1 MSQGFEDSM
10 LRRLYVDNYKCL
22 VNFELPLQEL
32 SLLLGRNGVG
42 KTSVLDV
49 VFALRRLLSGSVK
62 VTSPDAFPTRTLT
75 RWQSREQQTFEIEV
89 HVDTDTFRYR
99 LEVEHERATRQG
111 RICREELTS
120 NGQPLF
126 RCQMGN
132 VQLYRDDHSEGPRYK
147 VDWSESALARVA
159 AGDDN
164 RRLTRFRDFVNRIVV
179 CGLYPASFRAESSA
193 EDALLQRD
201 ARNFADWYRHV
212 LLERP
217 DLIPAFTGTL
227 GEVLEGFQSIRLER
241 VGQETRALMVTFHE
255 GGQDYELRFDEI
267 SDGQRALIAL
277 YGLVHLAHGQGY
289 TFFLDEPDNYVALP
303 EIQPWLMKLSDA
315 CGKSLPQAVL
325 CSHHPELIDYLG
337 ANAGIVLSREAPG
350 VVTAKTFD
358 PDRLQGSL
366 KLSEEVARGWAG

>member
-1 MSQGFEDSM
+1 M
-10 LRRLYVDNYKCL
+10 LQRLYIDNYKCL

-49 VFALRRLLSGSVK
+49 VYGLRRLLSGAVR

-75 RWQSREQQTFEIEV
+75 RWQNRELQTFEVEV
-89 HVDTDTFRYR
+89 RLGSETFRYR
-99 LEVEHERATRQG
+99 LEVEHHRSTRQG
-111 RICREELTS
+111 RIRREDLTS
-120 NGQPLF
+120 NGQSLF
-126 RCQMGN
+126 ECEMGT
-132 VQLYRDDHSEGPRYK
+132 VQLYRDDHSQGPSYA

-159 AGDDN
+159 ARDDN
-164 RRLTRFRDFVNRIVV
+164 QRLTRFRDFLNRVVV
-179 CGLYPASFRAESSA
+179 CGLYPASFGAESSG

-201 ARNFADWYRHV
+201 ASNFADWYRHV

-217 DLIPAFTGTL
+217 DVIPGFTEAL
-227 GEVLEGFQSIRLER
+227 VEVIEGFRSIRLER
-241 VGQETRALMVTFHE
+241 VGQETRALMVTFDE
-255 GGQDYELRFDEI
+255 DGQGYELRFDEI

-277 YGLVHLAHGQGY
+277 YGLIHLAQGQGY

-303 EIQPWLMKLSDA
+303 EIQPWLMKLADA
-315 CGKSLPQAVL
+315 CGDSLPQAVV

-337 ANAGIVLSREAPG
+337 ADAGLVLSREASG
-350 VVTAKTFD
+350 VITTKGFE
-358 PDRLQGSL
+358 PDRLQGGL